1 MPGAETVLLS
11 LFGPLDLVTLHIRSS
26 IVNRTA
32 GSVAR
37 VMCALGVAALVTTT
51 VFDRRAGA
59 ADAATIWR
67 PALRT
72 TWQWQLTGSPI
83 DTSLKVQMYDVDLFD
98 TDPIVISTLHSQG
111 RKAICYMSAGTWED
125 WRPDANQFPA
135 SVKGQGNGWEGEKWL
150 DIRNLDV
157 LGPIMEARM
166 DLCKAKGFDGVEP
179 DNVDGYANT
188 TGFPLSNVDQMKFNT
203 FLANAAHARGLS
215 VGLKNDLDQVKALEP
230 LFDWALNEECFRYNE
245 CPQLTPFVQ
254 AGKAVFHVEYNRE
267 PAAFCPTTTALGFS
281 SMKKK
286 LNLDAYRVACDASLA
301 PALAAPK
308 GLRIVR

>member
-1 MPGAETVLLS
+1 M
-11 LFGPLDLVTLHIRSS
+11 
-26 IVNRTA
+26 
-32 GSVAR
+32 
-37 VMCALGVAALVTTT
+37 GVAALVTTT

-83 DTSLKVQMYDVDLFD
+83 DTSLNVQMYDVDLFD

-203 FLANAAHARGLS
+203 FLA
-215 VGLKNDLDQVKALEP
+215 
-230 LFDWALNEECFRYNE
+230 
-245 CPQLTPFVQ
+245 
-254 AGKAVFHVEYNRE
+254 
-267 PAAFCPTTTALGFS
+267 
-281 SMKKK
+281 
-286 LNLDAYRVACDASLA
+286 
-301 PALAAPK
+301 
-308 GLRIVR
+308 

>member
-59 ADAATIWR
+59 ADSPTIWR
-67 PALRT
+67 PAPRT

-83 DTSLKVQMYDVDLFD
+83 DTSLVVQMYDVDLFD
-98 TDPIVISTLHSQG
+98 TNPIVVSTLHGQG

-125 WRPDANQFPA
+125 WRPDASQFPA
-135 SVKGQGNGWEGEKWL
+135 SVKGKGNGWAGEKWL
-150 DIRNLDV
+150 DIRNLGV
-157 LGPIMEARM
+157 LGPLMEARM
-166 DLCKAKGFDGVEP
+166 DLCKAKGFDGIEP

-215 VGLKNDLDQVKALEP
+215 VGLKNDLDQVAALQP
-230 LFDWALNEECFRYNE
+230 LFDWALNEQCFQYKECSS
-245 CPQLTPFVQ
+245 LTPFVK
-254 AGKAVFHVEYNRE
+254 AGKAVFQVEYRL
-267 PAAFCPTTTALGFS
+267 TTTQFCTQANNMNFN
-281 SMKKK
+281 SMRKN
-286 LNLDAYRVACDASLA
+286 LNL
-301 PALAAPK
+301 
-308 GLRIVR
+308 